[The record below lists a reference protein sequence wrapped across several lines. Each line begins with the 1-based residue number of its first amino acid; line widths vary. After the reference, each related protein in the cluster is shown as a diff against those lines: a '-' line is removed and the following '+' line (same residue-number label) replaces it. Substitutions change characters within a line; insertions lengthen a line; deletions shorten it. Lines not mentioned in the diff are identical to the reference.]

1 MNTLPAAA
9 KEKTLQGIATNWQKA
24 CAIAAQVGKSKIEL
38 VNLGRVIGLQIQEL
52 AGRDQI
58 TFYFFNQNAPALPP
72 TLTFDA
78 AKKCVKL
85 ANSLAQPVA
94 TIQEAERVEQ
104 MLLEATGTV
113 EAPKRLEH
121 HTSRDL
127 PPATFFFS
135 VFTDAREKIT
145 KKLAGVETWDDD
157 TRESVKAEVARAE
170 KWIADV
176 KEKVF

>member
-1 MNTLPAAA
+1 MSNIELAA
-9 KEKTLQGIATNWQKA
+9 KSKTIEGINRNWDKVRS
-24 CAIAAQVGKSKIEL
+24 IAADIGQNKISL
-38 VNLGRVIGLQIQEL
+38 VNLGRVIGIQLQEL

-58 TFYFFNQNAPALPP
+58 NFAFFNHHAADFPP
-72 TLTFDA
+72 SLNFEA

-85 ANSLAQPVA
+85 ANNLAQPVK

-113 EAPKRLEH
+113 DAPKRLEH

-145 KKLAGVETWDDD
+145 KKLAGASTWDDE

-170 KWIADV
+170 KWLEQV
-176 KEKVF
+176 KQQVF